1 MKGRQYNDSYT
12 DNSSWTLIFSFERLL
27 FIETECFPWFLN
39 IHMVYEALN
48 NIIRGCV
55 ISDLIEMFAI
65 NFKKMYFN
73 LTGMNSAALGL
84 NLN

>member
-1 MKGRQYNDSYT
+1 
-12 DNSSWTLIFSFERLL
+12 
-27 FIETECFPWFLN
+27 
-39 IHMVYEALN
+39 MVYEALN